1 MKILGKIGIAGLV
14 SAVSLPAVACDMHG
28 ANGRHWTPMTK
39 WQNFSPIASKVD
51 PAFMG
56 NEDIAFLGDAS
67 ASFDLAP
74 PPPRK
79 VRPSFSTAADRA
91 SRLAKTRVMM
101 MGQSANADEPSST
114 DEVDETNATPS
125 APTESKTDTQ
135 PVR

>member
-1 MKILGKIGIAGLV
+1 MKTLGKIAIVGLV
-14 SAVSLPAVACDMHG
+14 TAISVPAVACDMHG

-51 PAFMG
+51 PAFSG
-56 NEDIAFLGDAS
+56 SEDIAFLGDAS

-101 MGQSANADEPSST
+101 MAQSTNADERSST
-114 DEVDETNATPS
+114 DVVDETKATPS
-125 APTESKTDTQ
+125 APTALKTDTQ

>member
-1 MKILGKIGIAGLV
+1 MKILGKIAIIGLV
-14 SAVSLPAVACDMHG
+14 TAISLPAVACDMHG

-67 ASFDLAP
+67 ANFDLAP

-79 VRPSFSTAADRA
+79 VRPTFSTAADRA

-101 MGQSANADEPSST
+101 MEQSANADQPLST
-114 DEVDETNATPS
+114 DEVDGSDETRS
-125 APTESKTDTQ
+125 APTALKTDTQ
-135 PVR
+135 PIR